1 MLKRFL
7 LFTPNLANESQ
18 RGRRERNRR
27 RKGRGIGREEEGLSL
42 PSLSLLL
49 LHFFRPSRPSG
60 RLFAP
65 SLQALQTAIVS
76 LKLKVNDTKIVKT
89 ERGINRGFLGIMGSK

>member
-7 LFTPNLANESQ
+7 LFTLNLANESQ

-27 RKGRGIGREEEGLSL
+27 RKGRGLGERKRDS
-42 PSLSLLL
+42 PSPPSPFYFCI
-49 LHFFRPSRPSG
+49 FFRPSRPSG

>member
-1 MLKRFL
+1 MRASVVGAKEIGGGKGGGLGERKRD
-7 LFTPNLANESQ
+7 
-18 RGRRERNRR
+18 
-27 RKGRGIGREEEGLSL
+27 
-42 PSLSLLL
+42 SLSPPSPFYFCI
-49 LHFFRPSRPSG
+49 FFRPSRPSG

-89 ERGINRGFLGIMGSK
+89 ERGINRVFLGIMGSK

>member
-1 MLKRFL
+1 MRASVVGAKEIGGEKGGGLGERKRD
-7 LFTPNLANESQ
+7 S
-18 RGRRERNRR
+18 
-27 RKGRGIGREEEGLSL
+27 
-42 PSLSLLL
+42 PSPPSPFYFCI
-49 LHFFRPSRPSG
+49 FFRPSRPSG